1 MKYFI
6 NDDFALSRPP
16 EGPVASYVVPFAE
29 WLVDRGYDLVST
41 RNQVRMAAGFS
52 TWLRQ
57 KGIELSDICAEHPG
71 RYLLDRT
78 QRPKR
83 GDGTALRHL
92 LVFLRSQSAIAEE
105 IKAEYNLSPV
115 EQHVLAYER
124 YLQDARALSRQ
135 TIIKYRPVAR
145 DFLNF
150 RFSDGEVSLAQ
161 LRAVDVTD
169 FVQRKVPRLNM
180 RSAKIITTGLRSFLS
195 YVRYRGDITSDLAAA
210 VPIVANWSLSSIPRA
225 IGRDEVTRLLASI
238 DRDTPIGCRDYAMIL
253 ALARLGLRSS
263 EVVSLEL
270 GDIDWVTG
278 QIRVRG
284 KNGQRNDLPLPA
296 DVGEAI
302 TDDLRKWRPRNASR
316 HVFLRDKAPI
326 RGFKG
331 PSGLGCVVRRSLKR
345 AGIDAPTT
353 GAHQFRHG
361 LASEM
366 LSGGASLGEI
376 GEVLGHHHLQTT
388 AIYAKVDL
396 DALRTLALPWPGE
409 ANEHT
414 PTGCSGVH

>member
-6 NDDFALSRPP
+6 NDDLALSRPP
-16 EGPVASYVVPFAE
+16 EGPVASYIVPFAE
-29 WLVDRGYDLVST
+29 WLGDRGYGLVSM
-41 RNQVRMAAGFS
+41 RNQVLMAAGFS

-57 KGIELSDICAEHPG
+57 KEIELSDVSEEYAE

-92 LVFLRSQSAIAEE
+92 LAFLRSQNAIAEE
-105 IKAEYNLSPV
+105 IKAEYNPSPV

-135 TIIKYRPVAR
+135 TIINYRPVAR

-195 YVRYRGDITSDLAAA
+195 YARYRGDITSDLAAA

-225 IGRDEVTRLLASI
+225 IGRNEVTRLLASI

-302 TDDLRKWRPRNASR
+302 ADYLRKWRPRNASR
-316 HVFLRDKAPI
+316 RVFLRDKAPI

-353 GAHQFRHG
+353 GAHQFRHR

-376 GEVLGHHHLQTT
+376 GEVLGHRHLQTT

-396 DALRTLALPWPGE
+396 DALRTLALPWPGG
-409 ANEHT
+409 AQ
-414 PTGCSGVH
+414 

>member
-6 NDDFALSRPP
+6 NDDLVLSRPP
-16 EGPVASYVVPFAE
+16 EGPVASYIVPFAE
-29 WLVDRGYDLVST
+29 WLGDRGYGLVSM
-41 RNQVRMAAGFS
+41 RNQVLMAAGFS

-57 KGIELSDICAEHPG
+57 KEIELSDVSEEYAE
-71 RYLLDRT
+71 RYLPDRA

-92 LVFLRSQSAIAEE
+92 LAFLRSQNAIAEE
-105 IKAEYNLSPV
+105 IKAEYNPSPV
-115 EQHVLAYER
+115 EQHVLAYEL

-135 TIIKYRPVAR
+135 TIVNYRPVAR

-150 RFSDGEVSLAQ
+150 RFSDGEVSLGQ

-195 YVRYRGDITSDLAAA
+195 YARYRGDITSDLAAA

-225 IGRDEVTRLLASI
+225 IGRDEVTRLLASL

-284 KNGQRNDLPLPA
+284 KNGQRNDLPLQA

-302 TDDLRKWRPRNASR
+302 ADYLRKWRPRNASR
-316 HVFLRDKAPI
+316 RVFLRDKAPI

-331 PSGLGCVVRRSLKR
+331 PSGLGCVIRRSLKR

-366 LSGGASLGEI
+366 LRGGASLGEI
-376 GEVLGHHHLQTT
+376 GEVLGHRHLQTT
-388 AIYAKVDL
+388 ALYAKVDL

-409 ANEHT
+409 AR
-414 PTGCSGVH
+414 

>member
-6 NDDFALSRPP
+6 NDDLALSRPP
-16 EGPVASYVVPFAE
+16 EGPVACYIVPFAE
-29 WLVDRGYDLVST
+29 WLGDRGYGLVSM
-41 RNQVRMAAGFS
+41 RNQVLMAAGFS
-52 TWLRQ
+52 KWLGH
-57 KGIELSDICAEHPG
+57 KGIELSDTSGVHPG
-71 RYLLDRT
+71 RYLLDRA
-78 QRPKR
+78 QRPKL
-83 GDGTALRHL
+83 GDTAALRHL
-92 LVFLRSQSAIAEE
+92 LAFLRSQNAIAEE
-105 IKAEYNLSPV
+105 IEADHNPSPV
-115 EQHVLAYER
+115 EQHVQAYER
-124 YLQDARALSRQ
+124 YLQHARALSRQ
-135 TIIKYRPVAR
+135 TIINYLPVVR

-169 FVQRKVPRLNM
+169 FVQKKVSRLNM
-180 RSAKIITTGLRSFLS
+180 RRAKIMTTALRSFLS
-195 YVRYRGDITSDLAAA
+195 YARYRGDITSDLVEA

-238 DRDTPIGCRDYAMIL
+238 DRDTRVGCRDHAMIL
-253 ALARLGLRSS
+253 ALRSS

-270 GDIDWVTG
+270 DDIDWGAG

-284 KNGQRNDLPLPA
+284 KNGQRNHLPLPA

-302 TDDLRKWRPRNASR
+302 ADYLRKSRPRNASR
-316 HVFLRDKAPI
+316 RVFLRDKAPI

-331 PSGLGCVVRRSLKR
+331 PSGFGSVVRRSLER
-345 AGIDAPTT
+345 ASIDSPTKGT
-353 GAHQFRHG
+353 HQFRHG

-366 LSGGASLGEI
+366 LRGGASLGEI
-376 GEVLGHHHLQTT
+376 GEVLGHRHVQTT

-409 ANEHT
+409 AQ
-414 PTGCSGVH
+414 

>member
-6 NDDFALSRPP
+6 NDNLALSRPP
-16 EGPVASYVVPFAE
+16 EGPVASYIVPFAE
-29 WLVDRGYDLVST
+29 WLGDRGYGLVSM
-41 RNQVRMAAGFS
+41 RNQVLMAAGFS

-57 KGIELSDICAEHPG
+57 KEIELSDVREEYAE

-92 LVFLRSQSAIAEE
+92 LAFLRSQNAIAEE
-105 IKAEYNLSPV
+105 IKAEYNPSPV

-135 TIIKYRPVAR
+135 TIINYRPVAR

-195 YVRYRGDITSDLAAA
+195 YARYRGDITSDLAAA

-225 IGRDEVTRLLASI
+225 IGREEVTRLLASI
-238 DRDTPIGCRDYAMIL
+238 DRNTRIGCRDYAMIL

-302 TDDLRKWRPRNASR
+302 ADYLRKWRPRNASSR
-316 HVFLRDKAPI
+316 RVFLRDKAPI

-331 PSGLGCVVRRSLKR
+331 PSGLSCVVRRSLKR

-353 GAHQFRHG
+353 GAHQFRHR

-376 GEVLGHHHLQTT
+376 GEVLGHRHLQTT

-409 ANEHT
+409 AQ
-414 PTGCSGVH
+414 

>member
-1 MKYFI
+1 MI
-6 NDDFALSRPP
+6 NPRHPKSIIAL
-16 EGPVASYVVPFAE
+16 AD
-29 WLVDRGYDLVST
+29 WLVDRGYGLVSL
-41 RNQVRMAAGFS
+41 RNQVVMAAGFS

-57 KGIELSDICAEHPG
+57 KGIELSDVSEEYAE
-71 RYLLDRT
+71 RYLLDRA

-92 LVFLRSQSAIAEE
+92 LAFLRSQNAIAEE
-105 IKAEYNLSPV
+105 IKAEYNPSPI

-135 TIIKYRPVAR
+135 TIINYRPVAR

-195 YVRYRGDITSDLAAA
+195 YARFRGDITSDLAAA

-270 GDIDWVTG
+270 GDIDWVAG

-302 TDDLRKWRPRNASR
+302 ADYLRKARPRNADR
-316 HVFLRDKAPI
+316 RVFLRDKAPI

-376 GEVLGHHHLQTT
+376 GEVLGHRHLQTT

-409 ANEHT
+409 AQ
-414 PTGCSGVH
+414 

>member
-1 MKYFI
+1 MKYSI

-16 EGPVASYVVPFAE
+16 EGPVASYIIPFSN
-29 WLVDRGYDLVST
+29 WLVDRGYGLVST
-41 RNQVRMAAGFS
+41 RNQVLMAAGFS
-52 TWLRQ
+52 DWLRQ
-57 KGIELSDICAEHPG
+57 NGIELSDISGEHPA

-78 QRPKR
+78 HFRRPKL
-83 GDGTALRHL
+83 GDNAALRHL
-92 LVFLRSQSAIAEE
+92 LSFLRSQNAIAEE
-105 IKAEYNLSPV
+105 VEADHNPSPV

-135 TIIKYRPVAR
+135 TITNYRPVVR

-150 RFSDGEVSLAQ
+150 RFGDSEVSLAQ

-180 RSAKIITTGLRSFLS
+180 RSAKIITTALRSFLS
-195 YVRYRGDITSDLAAA
+195 YARYRGDITSDLAAA

-238 DRDTPIGCRDYAMIL
+238 DRDTRVGCRDYAMIL

-263 EVVSLEL
+263 EVVLLEL
-270 GDIDWVTG
+270 DDIDWVAG
-278 QIRVRG
+278 KIHVRG

-302 TDDLRKWRPRNASR
+302 ADYLRKWRPRNLSR
-316 HVFLRDKAPI
+316 RVFLRDKAPI

-331 PSGLGCVVRRSLKR
+331 PSGLGCVVRRTLKR

-366 LSGGASLGEI
+366 LRGGASLGEI
-376 GEVLGHHHLQTT
+376 GEVLGHRQSWPRLSGQRP
-388 AIYAKVDL
+388 AEFKWIPAG
-396 DALRTLALPWPGE
+396 LR
-409 ANEHT
+409 
-414 PTGCSGVH
+414 

>member
-29 WLVDRGYDLVST
+29 WLVDRGYGLVSM
-41 RNQVRMAAGFS
+41 RNQVLIAAGFS
-52 TWLRQ
+52 SWLRQ
-57 KGIELSDICAEHPG
+57 KGIELSDVSGDHSG

-78 QRPKR
+78 QRPKL
-83 GDGTALRHL
+83 GDNAALRHL
-92 LVFLRSQSAIAEE
+92 LAFLRSQNAIAEE
-105 IKAEYNLSPV
+105 IGADHNPSAV
-115 EQHVLAYER
+115 EQHVLAYEQ
-124 YLQDARALSRQ
+124 YLRDARGLSRQ
-135 TIIKYRPVAR
+135 TIINYRPAVR

-169 FVQRKVPRLNM
+169 FVRKRVSRLNM
-180 RSAKIITTGLRSFLS
+180 RRAKIMTTALRSFLS

-225 IGRDEVTRLLASI
+225 IGRDEVTHLLASI
-238 DRDTPIGCRDYAMIL
+238 DRQTPIGCRDYAMIL

-263 EVVSLEL
+263 EVVTLEL
-270 GDIDWVTG
+270 DDIDWVAG
-278 QIRVRG
+278 EIHVVG

-302 TDDLRKWRPRNASR
+302 ADYLQKSRPRNASR
-316 HVFLRDKAPI
+316 RVFLRDKAPI
-326 RGFKG
+326 RGFTG
-331 PSGLGCVVRRSLKR
+331 QCGLGSVIRRSLKR
-345 AGIDAPTT
+345 AGIDAPTKGT
-353 GAHQFRHG
+353 HQFRHG

-366 LSGGASLGEI
+366 LRGGASLGEI
-376 GEVLGHHHLQTT
+376 GEVLGHRHVQTT
-388 AIYAKVDL
+388 AIYAKVNL
-396 DALRTLALPWPGE
+396 NALRTLALPWPGE
-409 ANEHT
+409 AQ
-414 PTGCSGVH
+414 

>member
-1 MKYFI
+1 VKYFI
-6 NDDFALSRPP
+6 KDKLALSRPP
-16 EGPVASYVVPFAE
+16 EGPIASYIVSFAE
-29 WLVDRGYDLVST
+29 WLVGRGYGIVSL
-41 RNQVRMAAGFS
+41 RNQVLMAAGFS
-52 TWLRQ
+52 KWLQQ
-57 KGIELSDICAEHPG
+57 KGIELSDIGVEHPK
-71 RYLLDRT
+71 RYLLDQAHDR
-78 QRPKR
+78 RPKL
-83 GDGTALRHL
+83 GDSAALRHL
-92 LVFLRSQSAIAEE
+92 LAFYEARTQSL
-105 IKAEYNLSPV
+105 K
-115 EQHVLAYER
+115 LAYES

-135 TIIKYRPVAR
+135 TIVNYQPFIR
-145 DFLNF
+145 DFLNH
-150 RFSDGEVSLAQ
+150 RFGGGEVSLAQ
-161 LRAVDVTD
+161 LRAVDVTE
-169 FVQRKVPRLNM
+169 FVQQKVSRLNM
-180 RSAKIITTGLRSFLS
+180 RRAKIMTSALRSFLS
-195 YVRYRGDITSDLAAA
+195 YARYRGDVTSDLAAA

-238 DRDTPIGCRDYAMIL
+238 DRDTPVGCRDYAIIL

-270 GDIDWVTG
+270 DDIDWVAG

-302 TDDLRKWRPRNASR
+302 ADYLRKWRPCNASR
-316 HVFLRDKAPI
+316 RVFLRDKAPI

-331 PSGLGCVVRRSLKR
+331 PSGLGCVIRRSLKR

-366 LSGGASLGEI
+366 LRGGASLGEI
-376 GEVLGHHHLQTT
+376 GEVLGHRHPQTT
-388 AIYAKVDL
+388 AIYAKVDV

-409 ANEHT
+409 
-414 PTGCSGVH
+414 VQ

>member
-6 NDDFALSRPP
+6 NDDLALSRPL
-16 EGPVASYVVPFAE
+16 EGPAASYIVPFAE
-29 WLVDRGYDLVST
+29 WLGDQGYGLVSM
-41 RNQVRMAAGFS
+41 RKQVLMAAGFS
-52 TWLRQ
+52 KWLGH
-57 KGIELSDICAEHPG
+57 KEVALSDISGAHPG
-71 RYLLDRT
+71 RYLLNRA
-78 QRPKR
+78 QQPKL
-83 GDGTALRHL
+83 GDTAALQHL
-92 LVFLRSQSAIAEE
+92 LAFLRSQNAIPEE
-105 IKAEYNLSPV
+105 IKAEYNPSPV

-124 YLQDARALSRQ
+124 YLQDVRALSLQ
-135 TIIKYRPVAR
+135 TIINYRPVVR

-150 RFSDGEVSLAQ
+150 LRFSGGEVSLAQ
-161 LRAVDVTD
+161 LRAVDVID
-169 FVQRKVPRLNM
+169 FVQRKVSRLNM
-180 RSAKIITTGLRSFLS
+180 RRAKIMTTALRSFLS
-195 YVRYRGDITSDLAAA
+195 YARYRGDITSDLVEA
-210 VPIVANWSLSSIPRA
+210 VPVVANWSLSSIPRA

-238 DRDTPIGCRDYAMIL
+238 DRDTRVGCRDYAMIL

-270 GDIDWVTG
+270 DDIDWVAG

-302 TDDLRKWRPRNASR
+302 ADYLRKSRPRNASR

-331 PSGLGCVVRRSLKR
+331 SSGFGSVIRRSLER
-345 AGIDAPTT
+345 ATIDSPTRGT
-353 GAHQFRHG
+353 HQFRHG

-366 LSGGASLGEI
+366 LRGGASLGEI
-376 GEVLGHHHLQTT
+376 GEVLGHRHVQTT

-409 ANEHT
+409 A
-414 PTGCSGVH
+414 

>member
-6 NDDFALSRPP
+6 NDDLALSRPP
-16 EGPVASYVVPFAE
+16 EGPVAIYIVPFAE
-29 WLVDRGYDLVST
+29 WLGDRGYGLVSM
-41 RNQVRMAAGFS
+41 RNQVLMAAGFS

-57 KGIELSDICAEHPG
+57 KGIELSDVSEEYAE
-71 RYLLDRT
+71 RYLLDRA

-83 GDGTALRHL
+83 GDDTALRHL
-92 LVFLRSQSAIAEE
+92 LAFLRRQNAIAEE
-105 IKAEYNLSPV
+105 KAEYNPSPV
-115 EQHVLAYER
+115 EQHVLAYQR

-135 TIIKYRPVAR
+135 TIINYGPVAR

-150 RFSDGEVSLAQ
+150 RFRDGEVSLAQ

-195 YVRYRGDITSDLAAA
+195 YARYRGDITSDLAAA

-225 IGRDEVTRLLASI
+225 IGRDEVARLLASI

-302 TDDLRKWRPRNASR
+302 ADYLRKARPRNASR
-316 HVFLRDKAPI
+316 RVFLRDKAPI
-326 RGFKG
+326 EGFKG
-331 PSGLGCVVRRSLKR
+331 PSGLGCVVRRALKR

-366 LSGGASLGEI
+366 LGGGASLGEI
-376 GEVLGHHHLQTT
+376 GEVLGHRHVQTT

-409 ANEHT
+409 AQ
-414 PTGCSGVH
+414 